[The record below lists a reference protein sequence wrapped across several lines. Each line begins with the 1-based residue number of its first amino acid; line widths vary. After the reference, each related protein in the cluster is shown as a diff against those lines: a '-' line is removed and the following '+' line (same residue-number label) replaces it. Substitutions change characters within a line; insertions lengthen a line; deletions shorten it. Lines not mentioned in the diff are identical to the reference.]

1 MSRDLSTAVE
11 IIKAFEGIMDGNP
24 KTVNLD
30 PYLCPAGY
38 WTIGWGHVV
47 LGPSGEMLKGS
58 ESKKA
63 AYAVYPN
70 GITLVEAGVLLA
82 SDIEKFAEGVEKYV
96 KVEISDT
103 KFCALVS
110 LAFNIG
116 LGAFKNST
124 LLKVLNSNLL
134 TKVPEQIA
142 KWNKIKGIVSSG
154 LDRRRKAEIAL
165 WNKNI

>member
-1 MSRDLSTAVE
+1 MTRDLKEAVN

-30 PYLCPAGY
+30 PYLCPADY

-47 LGPSGEMLKGS
+47 IDDSGNQLRGASTKQL
-58 ESKKA
+58 
-63 AYAVYPN
+63 AYAIYPN
-70 GITLVEAGVLLA
+70 GITMQEAEKLLI
-82 SDIEKFAEGVEKYV
+82 SDIAIFSIGVENLL
-96 KVEISDT
+96 KVSISDT

-124 LLKVLNSNLL
+124 LLSVLNSGNLS
-134 TKVPEQIA
+134 KVPEQIGR
-142 KWNKIKGIVSSG
+142 WNKIKGIISNG

-165 WNKNI
+165 WNK

>member
-1 MSRDLSTAVE
+1 MVRDLNAAVE
-11 IIKAFEGIMDGNP
+11 IIKSFEGILDGNP

-47 LGPSGEMLKGS
+47 LSTTGEMLRGTA
-58 ESKKA
+58 SKKE
-63 AYAVYPN
+63 AYDVYPN
-70 GITLVEAGVLLA
+70 GITLKEAEALLMV
-82 SDIEKFAEGVEKYV
+82 DIEKFSQGLEKLI
-96 KVEISDT
+96 KVTISDIQ
-103 KFCALVS
+103 FCALVS

-124 LLKVLNSNLL
+124 LLKVLNSNTLN
-134 TKVPEQIA
+134 KVPEQIL

-154 LDRRRKAEIAL
+154 LDRRRKAEVAL